1 MFDNELY
8 SCNEKD
14 TKYEEDKYRYSLGL
28 PGKKMLLTIGLNPS
42 KANKIRSDSTVTRVQ
57 KVLEK
62 HDKKYDGFVML
73 NLYPERNPYFKNLDP
88 EPNLDEFKRNLD
100 RIVEIVKAQKNP
112 EIWAAWGNS
121 VLHHSYFV
129 EARDELFKRLKKY
142 KVTWLRF
149 GELTKKG
156 HPRHPSRL
164 HYSWEFSDY
173 EIK

>member
-1 MFDNELY
+1 MFDNALY

-14 TKYEEDKYRYSLGL
+14 GKNKDDLYRYSLGL

-42 KANKIRSDSTVTRVQ
+42 KANRVDSDPTVTRVSKTAEQ
-57 KVLEK
+57 NGY
-62 HDKKYDGFVML
+62 HGFVML

-88 EPNLDEFKRNLD
+88 KENPVEYKRNLD
-100 RIVEIVKAQKNP
+100 RIEEIVKAQKNP
-112 EIWAAWGNS
+112 EIWAAWGDS
-121 VLHHSYFV
+121 VLHHTYFV
-129 EARDELFKRLKKY
+129 KARNELFERLEKY
-142 KVTWLRF
+142 EVKWLRF

-164 HYSWEFSDY
+164 HYSWKFSRY